1 LVGAPLA
8 LVAQPLGRHW
18 LFYLGI
24 VLLAVALVLPAETG
38 QTLKGRARNLV
49 RHLPGASW
57 LGRRA
62 GGESGEQTNTE
73 HRASNT
79 EI

>member
-1 LVGAPLA
+1 VGAPLA
-8 LVAQPLGRHW
+8 LVAQPLGRRW

-24 VLLAVALVLPAETG
+24 VLLAVALVLPAEPG
-38 QTLKGRARNLV
+38 QKLKLRAWNLA

-62 GGESGEQTNTE
+62 GGESGEETNTE